1 MNLEH
6 LIRNNP
12 TLLSMSRMVMRFGYS
27 VFPSLTVRFVY
38 RLRLGR
44 WPNLRNPKTF
54 TEKIQWMR
62 LHDTD
67 SRKIRLA
74 DKYLVRE
81 WVSEKIG
88 DKYLVPLLGVWDSFD
103 EIDFSELPRQFALKA
118 NHGSGYN
125 LIVSDKSELD
135 LGVTRRLCNGWLK
148 QNYGRENLEPQY
160 SAIPPKLVAEEFLEN
175 GGHGLDDYKVH
186 CFNGE
191 PMFIQHMVGRS
202 DKQVEMCFYDTNWKN
217 MSFTHS
223 RYPTYQ
229 KNVSAPNTLNELLEV
244 SKVLAD
250 GFNYVRVDFYVLD
263 DGTLKFGEMT
273 FTPASGIMKWEPE
286 GTDLKLGE
294 MIQLNSDVGFMES

>member
-12 TLLSMSRMVMRFGYS
+12 VLLSLSRMVMRFGYS

-202 DKQVEMCFYDTNWKN
+202 DKQVKMCFYNTKWEK
-217 MSFTHS
+217 MSFTYS
-223 RYPTYQ
+223 KYPTYQ
-229 KNVSAPNTLNELLEV
+229 KGVTAPKTLTELLEV

-294 MIQLNSDVGFMES
+294 MILK